1 MLPHF
6 SPPTVKMNNFLYAV
20 KPVVIMLCY
29 LLAILEP
36 KLLNGKNFLF
46 FFASTFLWP
55 NAVYDVE

>member
-20 KPVVIMLCY
+20 KPLVIMLLFIIY
-29 LLAILEP
+29 IRP
-36 KLLNGKNFLF
+36 KLLNGKNLF